1 MYWNWISPRRY
12 MNRVFAIFFLL
23 LMIATSAFADT
34 FGPVISWPI
43 IPIHVV
49 LLPNGQVLSYGTDQ
63 GGNQG
68 AQFLYDVWD
77 TSVGTGD
84 DAHFLLPNTTQTD
97 IFCSGQSVMAQTGGV
112 L

>member
-1 MYWNWISPRRY
+1 MYWYWNCISSRRY
-12 MNRVFAIFFLL
+12 ITRVFAILFLL
-23 LMIATSAFADT
+23 LMIATPAFADA

-68 AQFLYDVWD
+68 VSL
-77 TSVGTGD
+77 
-84 DAHFLLPNTTQTD
+84 
-97 IFCSGQSVMAQTGGV
+97 
-112 L
+112 